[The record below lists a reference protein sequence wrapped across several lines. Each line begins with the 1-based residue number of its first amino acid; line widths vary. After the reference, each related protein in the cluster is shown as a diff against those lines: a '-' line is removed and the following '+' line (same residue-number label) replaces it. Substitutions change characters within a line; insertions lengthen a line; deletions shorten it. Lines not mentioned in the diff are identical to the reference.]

1 MTIARQF
8 YVVVSSVTLLVLALA
23 ASFAFQFASV
33 SQEGATLLENLQQTS
48 TLNEELARG
57 NSENILQIQ
66 RQFVQRDPRSAQ
78 GLIELNYQLG
88 EKYIEYLKLQIGVQ
102 ERLAIERAKTLQFE
116 ASLLSMQIASE
127 LADGNPVEAGA
138 RIQRLYELH
147 DRMRSEFDKL
157 SALQVAKLRAVV
169 VHLKQLADRGLTA
182 VYALLGLLAVAAA
195 VSTVALRRRILTPVR
210 AILAASD
217 RIRQGDLTSRVQV
230 QKADEFGQLTEGFN
244 FMAESLA
251 GSYASLE
258 RKVEDRARQLQEI
271 QAKLIQAE
279 KMSAVGLLV
288 SGVAHEL
295 NNPLATIRGFA
306 ELAKIELV
314 QGGDFAKAGSL
325 LDEVDTQVE
334 RCRRI
339 VGNLLQFARHQEP
352 LMEAVDVNGM
362 IDQVLSLRAYE
373 LGTRNITIVR
383 EFDPSNPVMCADRSK
398 MQQVILNLLN
408 NAHDALRGQDRA
420 GTIWIRTRASGANVV
435 IEFRD
440 DGPGF
445 RDPTR
450 AFDPFYTTKDIGQG
464 TGLGLSV
471 CHGIVGEH
479 GGEILADNWD
489 RGARVTMT
497 LPVGSPGAVM
507 KAEQPVLTAPEALA
521 DEPGQKPGPHALVI
535 DDEEA
540 LVRLQVTFLARL
552 GIRATGVATGA
563 EGIRYLQEHDVD
575 LIVSDV
581 RMPGAVDGVQLYE
594 WICAHRPK
602 LAQRFVFAS
611 GDLTGVDRGDLVRQT
626 PVPRVAKPFRL
637 AEYSAVVRQVL
648 TSGGTSS

>member
-8 YVVVSSVTLLVLALA
+8 YVVVSSVSLLVLALA
-23 ASFAFQFASV
+23 AGFAFQFASV
-33 SQEGATLLENLQQTS
+33 SQQGATLLENLQQTS

-66 RQFVQRDPRSAQ
+66 RQFVRRDPRSAQ
-78 GLIELNYQLG
+78 SLIELNYQLG

-116 ASLLSMQIASE
+116 SSLLSTQIASE
-127 LADGNPVEAGA
+127 LADGNPAQAGA

-147 DRMRSEFDKL
+147 DTMRSEFDKL

-169 VHLKQLADRGLTA
+169 VHLKQLADRGLMA

-217 RIRQGDLTSRVQV
+217 RIRQGDLTSRVPV

-251 GSYASLE
+251 ESYASLE

-271 QAKLIQAE
+271 QAKLSQAE

-306 ELAKIELV
+306 ELAKMELKP
-314 QGGDFAKAGSL
+314 GGDFAKGGGL

-339 VGNLLQFARHQEP
+339 VGNLLQFARQQEP
-352 LMEAVDVNGM
+352 LIEAVDVNGM

-373 LGTRNITIVR
+373 LGTRNITLVR

-420 GTIWIRTRASGANVV
+420 GTIWIRTRASGANIV
-435 IEFRD
+435 IEFLD

-450 AFDPFYTTKDIGQG
+450 AFDPFYTTKDVGEG

-471 CHGIVGEH
+471 CHGIVGDH
-479 GGEILADNWD
+479 GGEILAGNWEH
-489 RGARVTMT
+489 GARVTIT
-497 LPVGSPGAVM
+497 LPVGSPGALIQ
-507 KAEQPVLTAPEALA
+507 AEQPARTSPEPPA
-521 DEPGQKPGPHALVI
+521 DEPRPRPGPRALVI

-563 EGIRYLQEHDVD
+563 EAIRYLQEHDVD

-581 RMPGAVDGVQLYE
+581 RMPGAVDGVQLFE
-594 WICAHRPK
+594 WICVHRPH
-602 LAQRFVFAS
+602 LARRFVFAS
-611 GDLTGVDRGDLVRQT
+611 GDLGRVDLGDLCRQT
-626 PVPRVAKPFRL
+626 PVPRIAKPFRL

-648 TSGGTSS
+648 APGGSSS